1 MGREPISNEN
11 ALQFLTELQHD
22 LLEDRRTETV
32 QADPIYYGILDVR
45 EFVTNKDH
53 SDNRVLVCDNGDID
67 PQTVIEEELIDAS
80 LVNEMLDEKILDTD
94 DDDGLR
100 VADTDAFLDF
110 VEENEDGIDAISV
123 AYIAHDEVI
132 KPDAMFLTRKD
143 AKAYL
148 RDNRHHYTNK
158 AKTYAMTACRSHRY
172 ETLIDVLRTID
183 LEKSHIVMAE
193 NTREAGGSDNDE

>member
-1 MGREPISNEN
+1 MGREPVSNEN
-11 ALQFLTELQHD
+11 ALRFLTELQRD

-45 EFVTNKDH
+45 GFVTDKDH
-53 SDNRVLVCDNGDID
+53 SDSRVLVCDDGDID
-67 PQTVIEEELIDAS
+67 PQTAIEEELIDAS
-80 LVNEMLDEKILDTD
+80 LINGMLDEGILDTD

-123 AYIAHDEVI
+123 AYIAYDEVI

-143 AKAYL
+143 AETYL
-148 RDNRHHYTNK
+148 GNNRHHYTNR

-172 ETLIDVLRTID
+172 EMLIDMLRTID
-183 LEKSHIVMAE
+183 LEKSHIVIAE

>member
-1 MGREPISNEN
+1 MGRKPISNEN
-11 ALQFLTELQHD
+11 ALQFLTELQRD

-32 QADPIYYGILDVR
+32 QADPIYYGIIDAH
-45 EFVTNKDH
+45 EFVTDKDH
-53 SDNRVLVCDNGDID
+53 SDDRVLVCDDGDID

-80 LVNEMLDEKILDTD
+80 LINEMLDEGILDTD

-100 VADTDAFLDF
+100 VADADAFLDF

-123 AYIAHDEVI
+123 AYIAYDEII

-148 RDNRHHYTNK
+148 GNNRHHYTDR
-158 AKTYAMTACRSHRY
+158 AKTYAMTACRSNRY
-172 ETLIDVLRTID
+172 ETLIDMLRTID

>member
-1 MGREPISNEN
+1 MGREPISNKD
-11 ALQFLTELQHD
+11 ALRFLTELQRD
-22 LLEDRRTETV
+22 LLEDRRTETA

-45 EFVTNKDH
+45 EFVTDKDH
-53 SDNRVLVCDNGDID
+53 SDNRVLVCDDGDID
-67 PQTVIEEELIDAS
+67 PQTVIEEGLIDVN
-80 LVNEMLDEKILDTD
+80 LINEMLAEGILDTD
-94 DDDGLR
+94 NDDGLH
-100 VADTDAFLDF
+100 VADADAFLDF
-110 VEENEDGIDAISV
+110 VEENEDEVDAISV
-123 AYIAHDEVI
+123 AYIAYGEVI

-148 RDNRHHYTNK
+148 RDNRHHCTGK
-158 AKTYAMTACRSHRY
+158 AETYAMTACRSYRY

>member
-1 MGREPISNEN
+1 MGREPVSNEN
-11 ALQFLTELQHD
+11 ALRFLTELQRD
-22 LLEDRRTETV
+22 LLEDRRTETA

-45 EFVTNKDH
+45 GFVTDKDH
-53 SDNRVLVCDNGDID
+53 SDSRVLVCDDGDID
-67 PQTVIEEELIDAS
+67 PQTAIEEELIDAS
-80 LVNEMLDEKILDTD
+80 LINGMLDEGILDTD

-123 AYIAHDEVI
+123 AYIAYDEVI

-143 AKAYL
+143 AETYL
-148 RDNRHHYTNK
+148 ENNRHHYTNR

-172 ETLIDVLRTID
+172 EMLIDMLRTID

>member
-11 ALQFLTELQHD
+11 ALRFLTELQRD

-32 QADPIYYGILDVR
+32 QADPIYYGILDMHG
-45 EFVTNKDH
+45 FVTDKDH
-53 SDNRVLVCDNGDID
+53 SDDRVLVCDDGDID

-80 LVNEMLDEKILDTD
+80 LINEMLDEGILDTD

-123 AYIAHDEVI
+123 AYIAYDEII

-148 RDNRHHYTNK
+148 RNNRHHYTDR
-158 AKTYAMTACRSHRY
+158 AKTYAMTACRSNRY